1 MQDQELAAVDLADVD
16 ALKFEVRE
24 SRGELGR
31 WQRGEKKRL
40 QLGLAVPV
48 SHFFKCA
55 TRLKYNLE
63 KTRRIIRENNKHL
76 VPRPF
81 TANNNDKKSI
91 NISWFARISFLRILM
106 QKIPFETNST
116 TFINFLQTSLEICAK
131 IQIH

>member
-24 SRGELGR
+24 SRGELAR

-55 TRLKYNLE
+55 TRLKKLCNGFGNS
-63 KTRRIIRENNKHL
+63 KCL
-76 VPRPF
+76 VL
-81 TANNNDKKSI
+81 A
-91 NISWFARISFLRILM
+91 LM
-106 QKIPFETNST
+106 S
-116 TFINFLQTSLEICAK
+116 
-131 IQIH
+131 